1 MTSIRLAFSERL
13 VLQNA
18 MSELNRHQRQL
29 RVRPDTLS
37 TETAAAQVVAD
48 LSQLQEVDTTAL
60 AVLLQ
65 LDRESRQHFG
75 QSLRIE
81 SAPPQLRALARL
93 SSVDGLMQ
101 WQA

>member
-29 RVRPDTLS
+29 RESPNTPP
-37 TETAAAQVVAD
+37 TEPAAGQVVAD

-65 LDRESRQHFG
+65 LDRESRQRFG

-101 WQA
+101 WQV

>member
-29 RVRPDTLS
+29 RERPDTLS

-48 LSQLQEVDTTAL
+48 LSQLQEVDTAAL

-65 LDRESRQHFG
+65 LNRESRQRFG
-75 QSLRIE
+75 QPLRIE